1 MGLALI
7 FSLLVEHPGLFATL
21 LLLCSFVYVLS
32 SFLSGRPKP
41 GRNPFDAKHVRPPPE
56 NIVTDH
62 KTRNAVLKQSKF
74 FHHNGKLFSKSK

>member
-1 MGLALI
+1 MGLAWI

-21 LLLCSFVYVLS
+21 LLLVVFIYVLS

-62 KTRNAVLKQSKF
+62 KARNAVLKQSKI
-74 FHHNGKLFSKSK
+74 FSPKWDIIFEV